1 LIAGAGVPV
10 DAVVADFISG
20 AIEMLTPAR
29 ADDGWDVI
37 EGQGSLFHPSFAGV
51 STGVL
56 HGAQAR
62 ALVMCHDPVRAHMR
76 GLPGR
81 NLPALGDCIAMN
93 LQVARLT
100 SPGVVM
106 TGIALNTSTLDEDA
120 ARRLCA
126 TTGEAHALPCTDP
139 HRFGVEALLD
149 ALL

>member
-1 LIAGAGVPV
+1 MPSI
-10 DAVVADFISG
+10 ADFISG
-20 AIEMLTPAR
+20 AIEMLTPPR
-29 ADDGWDVI
+29 DDEAWDVI

-62 ALVMCHDPVRAHMR
+62 ALVMCHDPVREHMR

-81 NLPALGDCIAMN
+81 ALPSLADCIAMN
-93 LQVARLT
+93 VQVARLT
-100 SPGVVM
+100 SPDVVM
-106 TGIALNTSTLDEDA
+106 IGIALNTSTLDDDA

-126 TTGEAHALPCTDP
+126 ETGNAHALPCTDP

-149 ALL
+149 ALP